1 MTVIMPTIEK
11 YEVCD
16 YTPKLKGE
24 GYSAM
29 NKEAVQT
36 SLKNRKFTVLKTFED
51 INEARKFIEGTEY
64 IIQYVF
70 KELPDDVDNG

>member
-29 NKEAVQT
+29 NKEAVN
-36 SLKNRKFTVLKTFED
+36 SALKNRKFTVLKTFED
-51 INEARKFIEGTEY
+51 IHEARKFIEGTEY

-70 KELPDDVDNG
+70 KELPDDDSN

>member
-1 MTVIMPTIEK
+1 MTVIIPTIEK

-16 YTPKLKGE
+16 YTPKLRGE
-24 GYSAM
+24 SYTMM

-70 KELPDDVDNG
+70 KELEEDDS

>member
-1 MTVIMPTIEK
+1 MPTIEK

-29 NKEAVQT
+29 NKEAVN
-36 SLKNRKFTVLKTFED
+36 SALKNRKFTVIETFTD
-51 INEARKFIEGTEY
+51 IHEARKFIEGTEY

-70 KELPDDVDNG
+70 KELPDDDNS

>member
-29 NKEAVQT
+29 NKEAVN
-36 SLKNRKFTVLKTFED
+36 SALKNRKFTVLKTFDD
-51 INEARKFIEGTEY
+51 IHEARKFIEGTEY

-70 KELPDDVDNG
+70 KELPNDDNS

>member
-1 MTVIMPTIEK
+1 MSIIIPTIEK

-16 YTPKLKGE
+16 YTPKLKDE

-29 NKEAVQT
+29 NKEAVN
-36 SLKNRKFTVLKTFED
+36 SALKNRKFTVIETFTD
-51 INEARKFIEGTEY
+51 IHEARKFIEGTEY

-70 KELPDDVDNG
+70 KELPDDDNS

>member
-1 MTVIMPTIEK
+1 MTVIIPTIEK

-16 YTPKLKGE
+16 YTPKLRGE
-24 GYSAM
+24 SYTMM

>member
-1 MTVIMPTIEK
+1 MVIIPTIEK

-16 YTPKLKGE
+16 YTPKLRGE
-24 GYSAM
+24 SYTMM